1 MASASESDEPKRSE
15 VSDEREERKEEL
27 KYRGVRR
34 RSWGKW
40 VSEIREPKKK
50 SRIWLGSYDSPH
62 KAARAYDVAALC
74 LKGPSA
80 VLNFPDA
87 AHTLPR
93 PTQSHPH
100 DIQSAASEAARSFDA
115 HRMLLFSPHSS
126 YSSQPHSSD
135 PPEEES
141 GRQICSVSSNGE
153 AQQADTM
160 QSMGELGPW
169 EDLMV
174 GPESPNMMLS
184 LAEALLLTP
193 PRMHEY
199 DEESKSVEPL
209 YSLWNDG

>member
-1 MASASESDEPKRSE
+1 MASASDEPKARE
-15 VSDEREERKEEL
+15 VSNERGERKEEL

-87 AHTLPR
+87 AHTLPS
-93 PTQSHPH
+93 PTQSRPR

-115 HRMLLFSPHSS
+115 HRMLLLSPHSPH
-126 YSSQPHSSD
+126 SQPQSSD
-135 PPEEES
+135 PPEEEIET
-141 GRQICSVSSNGE
+141 QICCESSNGE
-153 AQQADTM
+153 AQQADQM
-160 QSMGELGPW
+160 QSMSKVGSW
-169 EDLMV
+169 EDLLV
-174 GPESPNMMLS
+174 ESPNMILS
-184 LAEALLLTP
+184 MAEGLLLTP

-199 DEESKSVEPL
+199 DDEESRSVEPL
-209 YSLWNDG
+209 FSLWND